1 MTEDVKK
8 TVSHVSTVLILI
20 TIIAAGLFWYAA
32 LYHDWFGFDSLMAD
46 TNSQNGNRSIPA
58 DFTNKTNLILNID
71 SDIGDVEI
79 QSMNNFWSSDNLSL
93 YTTYE
98 AEYSYIDSNQGTSL
112 YTFSAIFEEINNTLI
127 YNISTK
133 FAEGITYFHRDA
145 SVRIYVNQTFTNVSI
160 FTNLNVGDFNL
171 DLSNNNID
179 NINIESNV
187 GDIRLDFTNNNIDNI
202 NIETNVG
209 EFYLDFNNITI
220 YGDISAYTSVGEITT
235 HFNDIINNTNST
247 IFAFTTDT
255 GDIYLNWD
263 QDYAFGGNLT
273 LDLQTDVGNI
283 DFYIN
288 SLLNQTKTD
297 IMMQTGDYT
306 GEYQLNSVPDFTA
319 INYGHYLSPGFDSS
333 SMYLLTINAITNVG
347 DITGEYYLTQE

>member
-93 YTTYE
+93 FTTYD
-98 AEYSYIDSNQGTSL
+98 AEYSYIEGNQGTSL
-112 YTFSAIFEEINNTLI
+112 YTFSAIPEEINNTLI

-133 FAEGITYFHRDA
+133 FAEGYTYFHRDA

-160 FTNLNVGDFNL
+160 FTNLDVGDLNL

-187 GDIRLDFTNNNIDNI
+187 GDIRLDFNNIA
-202 NIETNVG
+202 V
-209 EFYLDFNNITI
+209 
-220 YGDISAYTSVGEITT
+220 YGDISAYTSVGEIRTY
-235 HFNDIINNTNST
+235 FNDLINNSNST
-247 IFAFTTDT
+247 IFAFCTDT
-255 GDIYLNWD
+255 GDISLNWD

-273 LDLQTDVGNI
+273 LDLQTDVGDI
-283 DFYIN
+283 DFSIDAY
-288 SLLNQTKTD
+288 LNQTKTD
-297 IMMQTGDYT
+297 IMMQTGEYT
-306 GEYQLNSVPDFTA
+306 GDYQLNSMPDFTA
-319 INYGHYLSPGFDSS
+319 ISDGHYLSPGFDSS